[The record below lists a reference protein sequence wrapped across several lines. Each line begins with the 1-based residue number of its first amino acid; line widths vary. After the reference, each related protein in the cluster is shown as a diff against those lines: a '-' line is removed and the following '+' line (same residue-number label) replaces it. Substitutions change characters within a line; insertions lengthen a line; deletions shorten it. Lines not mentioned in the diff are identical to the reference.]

1 MAEDSK
7 IILNN
12 DDQSL
17 GTIQIAPR
25 VLEIIAGIAASEV
38 DGVSKMYGTFANS
51 VSELLGRSDFRRGVK
66 IANDQDELEIDVD
79 VYVEYGVSVPKVAA
93 LIQKRIKQQVALMTN
108 LQVTEVNVHVKGIV
122 AAIEDQ
128 TVDPDDIFGEKKD
141 DKEVGDH
148 E

>member
-1 MAEDSK
+1 MAEDSR
-7 IILNN
+7 IILND

-66 IANDQDELEIDVD
+66 IANDQDELAIDVD
-79 VYVEYGVSVPKVAA
+79 VYVEYGVSVPKVAG
-93 LIQKRIKQQVALMTN
+93 LIQERIKQQVALMTS
-108 LQVTEVNVHVKGIV
+108 LKVTEVNVHVKGIV
-122 AAIEDQ
+122 AAVEDQ

-141 DKEVGDH
+141 DEEAGDQ

>member
-7 IILNN
+7 IILNS

-51 VSELLGRSDFRRGVK
+51 VSELLGRSDYRRGVK
-66 IANDQDELEIDVD
+66 IANDQDELSIDVD
-79 VYVEYGVSVPKVAA
+79 VYVEYGVSVPKVAG
-93 LIQKRIKQQVALMTN
+93 LIQERIKQQVALMTN

-122 AAIEDQ
+122 ATAEDQ
-128 TVDPDDIFGEKKD
+128 AVDPDDIFGEKKD
-141 DKEVGDH
+141 DEEAGDH

>member
-38 DGVSKMYGTFANS
+38 EGVSKMYGSFASS

-66 IANDQDELEIDVD
+66 IVNNNDDLTIDVD
-79 VYVEYGVSVPKVAA
+79 VYVEYGVSVPKVAE
-93 LIQKRIKQQVALMTN
+93 LIQKRIKQQVALMTS
-108 LQVTEVNVHVKGIV
+108 LKVTEVNVHVKGVV
-122 AAIEDQ
+122 AAEQDQ
-128 TVDPDDIFGEKKD
+128 SVDPNDIFGEKKD
-141 DKEVGDH
+141 DKEAGNNQ
-148 E
+148 